1 MQSYKKQLVS
11 GIAYTAV
18 AKYAGMAVSLVVV
31 AVLARLLSPS
41 DFGVVAIATVIIS
54 FFSVFSDFGFEPAII
69 QYKQL
74 TKKDLSNIFSYTT
87 WMGVFLAVL
96 FFFLSWAISKY
107 YKNDNLLLICQLLS
121 VNLFF
126 ATANIVPN
134 ALVHKD
140 KLFKF
145 IAWRTLIVQTI
156 GGTAAIIAAIS
167 GLGLY
172 SLVINPIFSSI
183 VIFMI
188 NFRKYPQQLCFTFG
202 TESIKKIFSF
212 SVYQFL
218 FSVINFFSRNLDK
231 LIIGKYLNLSA
242 LGYYEKSY
250 RLMMLPLE
258 NITHIVSPVMHPIF
272 SEFQS
277 DLKKLATSYEG
288 VIKFLSFVGFP
299 LSILLYFTAKELV
312 LIIFGNQWLLSV
324 PSFEILAI
332 SVGIQI
338 VLATAGPIFQAS
350 NSTKQLFIC
359 GLLSSALTISAVLFS
374 VVVFKTIES
383 VAWAVTITIAIN
395 FLQVYMIMYL
405 GVFKRNMASL
415 FKQLYSPLIVS
426 AILIIANLLFRN
438 FVQIDN
444 LILSLICKS
453 AISLMILLVYV
464 QFSREYDIYKKVRSL
479 INQTFS

>member
-11 GIAYTAV
+11 GVAYTAV
-18 AKYAGMAVSLVVV
+18 AKYAGMAVSLVV
-31 AVLARLLSPS
+31 AAILARLLSPS
-41 DFGVVAIATVIIS
+41 DFGVVTITTVIIS

-69 QYKQL
+69 QYKGL

-87 WMGVFLAVL
+87 WMGLFLAVL
-96 FFFLSWAISKY
+96 FFFLSWAISNY
-107 YKNDNLLLICQLLS
+107 YKNDNLILICQLLS

-156 GGTAAIIAAIS
+156 GGTAAIIAALS
-167 GLGLY
+167 GLGMY

-258 NITHIVSPVMHPIF
+258 NIPHIISPIMHPIF
-272 SEFQS
+272 SEFQN
-277 DLKKLATSYEG
+277 DFKKLASSYEG
-288 VIKFLSFVGFP
+288 VVKFLSFVGFP
-299 LSILLYFTAKELV
+299 LSVLLYFTAKELV

-324 PSFEILAI
+324 PPFEILAI

-338 VLATAGPIFQAS
+338 VLATAGPIFQAA

-359 GLLSSALTISAVLFS
+359 GLLSSSLTISAVLFS
-374 VVVFKTIES
+374 VFVFKTIES

-395 FLQVYMIMYL
+395 FIQVYMIMYL
-405 GVFKRNMASL
+405 GVFKRSMASL
-415 FKQLYSPLIVS
+415 FNQLYSPLIVS
-426 AILIIANLLFRN
+426 AILIVVNLLFRN

-453 AISLMILLVYV
+453 AITLTILLAYV
-464 QFSREYDIYKKVRSL
+464 QFSREYDIYRKVRSL
-479 INQTFS
+479 IN